1 MALETAPESDEDASG
16 GCSVNANI
24 IAATARAAKLVAHRV
39 KGSMFR
45 GLFNARQLTLD
56 WVLNH
61 ALCCLFFVMHS
72 TWISDH
78 DRMRRHVEID
88 IGSWRYR
95 HVIANNNAAYDNRI
109 RSDPNPVADH
119 GSSLPLP
126 RVNCSD
132 CHSGCDVA
140 ICPDTHL
147 GIHDD
152 PASVTYIKSWADFAI
167 PRDLYMRSLGKPEK
181 SKAPPEVEGLVC
193 ARLGFAKGF
202 KVSELQA
209 LAANSAAPRR
219 MLGAEIPI
227 QVGFD

>member
-72 TWISDH
+72 TWIADH

-140 ICPDTHL
+140 I
-147 GIHDD
+147 
-152 PASVTYIKSWADFAI
+152 WADFAI